1 MICKKILV
9 AGATVGAV
17 VAFVAVSQPVY
28 AGSCVVAT
36 AKSRGLL
43 KASVDQRATKKLNRN
58 VNRWAKKNHLKAVR
72 VGHAATSCNKAVA
85 LSACTTSVKV
95 CS

>member
-9 AGATVGAV
+9 AGATLCAV

-28 AGSCVVAT
+28 AGNCAITT

-43 KASVDQRATKKLNRN
+43 KASVDQRAAKKLNRH

-72 VGHAATSCNKAVA
+72 VGHGATSCNKGVV
-85 LSACTTSVKV
+85 LSVCTTSVKV

>member
-1 MICKKILV
+1 MVCKKLLV
-9 AGATVGAV
+9 AGATLCAV

-28 AGSCVVAT
+28 AGSCAVAT

-43 KASVDQRATKKLNRN
+43 KASVDQQAARKLNRN

-72 VGHAATSCNKAVA
+72 VGQAATSCNKGVA

>member
-1 MICKKILV
+1 MVCKKIVV
-9 AGATVGAV
+9 AGATLCAV

-28 AGSCVVAT
+28 AGSCAMAT
-36 AKSRGLL
+36 AKSRGLI
-43 KASVDQRATKKLNRN
+43 KASVDQRATKKLNRH
-58 VNRWAKKNHLKAVR
+58 VNRWAHKNKLKAVR
-72 VGHAATSCNKAVA
+72 VGHEATSCNKGVA